1 MIHVDL
7 GHPSTSP
14 LKSSASAAALDSFT
28 WDVGGDDPFGP
39 PTSGGSVMGPDDPL
53 GGVDTES
60 TLVHTQEFRPE
71 EFLNDDLED
80 VINLSPDV
88 DSVGMDPLSVTPAV
102 TPSIQ
107 TTQPQPTAPTSNDL
121 SSSSAGDSGPSS
133 HPPATDTALLASPN
147 SGEGDRSSSLSPVPD
162 TNSPSGQGESG
173 HAGDD
178 VKQENVAAPP
188 EQVTREEEEEEEEA
202 IGATKVDISRQSS
215 PLSPLTPPADELEV
229 EGEEA
234 SEEKKGGEKKVERKV
249 ATTRSAKSQPP
260 QKQQLR
266 APQCPQQKRSKS
278 RRTTRSPSRT
288 IGTRMTFTNNAST
301 FMQKPQ
307 QLRQPPD
314 ISTFD
319 PPAQSNNNDPKV
331 TKVLELNSELLK

>member
-7 GHPSTSP
+7 SHSSTSP

-39 PTSGGSVMGPDDPL
+39 PTSGGSVMSPDDPL

-80 VINLSPDV
+80 VIHLSPDV
-88 DSVGMDPLSVTPAV
+88 DSVGLDPLSVAPEV

-107 TTQPQPTAPTSNDL
+107 TTQPTVPTSNDL
-121 SSSSAGDSGPSS
+121 SSSSAGDSGPPS
-133 HPPATDTALLASPN
+133 HPSATDTAFLASPN

-173 HAGDD
+173 HAGDGIE
-178 VKQENVAAPP
+178 QESVAAPP

-202 IGATKVDISRQSS
+202 TGATKVDISRQSS
-215 PLSPLTPPADELEV
+215 PLSPLTPPADELDG

-234 SEEKKGGEKKVERKV
+234 SEEKKGRQKKVERKV
-249 ATTRSAKSQPP
+249 ATTRPAKSQ
-260 QKQQLR
+260 KQQPR
-266 APQCPQQKRSKS
+266 APQRPQQKRSKG
-278 RRTTRSPSRT
+278 RQTTRSPSRT
-288 IGTRMTFTNNAST
+288 IGTRMSFNNAST
-301 FMQKPQ
+301 FIQHPQ

-314 ISTFD
+314 ISAFD
-319 PPAQSNNNDPKV
+319 PIAQSNNNDPKV